1 MAMLGQPLLIP
12 EEVTVEAAE
21 EAVKGVNQ
29 AQGEYPAE
37 GEATVMV
44 SVMGE
49 AVEMEQEEEGAEEV
63 TIIQVTILTKNGL
76 PFHESKKTVY

>member
-1 MAMLGQPLLIP
+1 MSGQPLQTP
-12 EEVTVEAAE
+12 EEVEA
-21 EAVKGVNQ
+21 EAVGGAAKGVNQ
-29 AQGEYPAE
+29 AREEYPAE